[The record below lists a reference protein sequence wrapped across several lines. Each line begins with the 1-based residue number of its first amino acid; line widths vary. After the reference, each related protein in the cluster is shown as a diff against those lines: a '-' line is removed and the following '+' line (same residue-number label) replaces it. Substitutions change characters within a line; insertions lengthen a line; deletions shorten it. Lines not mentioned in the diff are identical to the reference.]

1 MLRVGERREEL
12 SAWRNKPLNPFAE
25 PPFQVLW
32 IGNGD
37 ENLFAFR
44 AHHAVVDGEGF
55 FGVCAE
61 ALRVVANVCNERL
74 LGVRRPDAALVR
86 SSADRDESGVR
97 PPHSKEDQDSEAL
110 KGVQKLREEARSNR
124 SARLAVRSCTPG
136 ETAVVERD
144 VEIERCCTGMVVC
157 GRLDE
162 GHL

>member
-1 MLRVGERREEL
+1 MGRRAARAARCFALVREREEL

-61 ALRVVANVCNERL
+61 ALRAVANVCNERL
-74 LGVRRPDAALVR
+74 LGVRRPDAALV
-86 SSADRDESGVR
+86 SIA
-97 PPHSKEDQDSEAL
+97 
-110 KGVQKLREEARSNR
+110 
-124 SARLAVRSCTPG
+124 
-136 ETAVVERD
+136 
-144 VEIERCCTGMVVC
+144 
-157 GRLDE
+157 
-162 GHL
+162 